1 MAIDPSR
8 FHLINVADTCSVW
21 NLLSSSR
28 LYVAAKEA
36 HCDFCITQFVQ
47 YECLVKPR
55 SKPVSVAA
63 QALISR
69 LKAEQA
75 RGLFQAHACGID
87 DLQSVELLERRKRLG
102 KGELSVIAFA
112 MKIGQAVL
120 TDDQEARRLAADVGH
135 TLVQTTPHLFA
146 WLMFSGRLG
155 DADKQLVIEQ
165 HEAMEQALRP
175 HFETAYAMAL
185 MCRLNA
191 SRPLAS

>member
-1 MAIDPSR
+1 
-8 FHLINVADTCSVW
+8 
-21 NLLSSSR
+21 
-28 LYVAAKEA
+28 
-36 HCDFCITQFVQ
+36 
-47 YECLVKPR
+47 LVKPR

-155 DADKQLVIEQ
+155 TLTSSVVIEQ

-175 HFETAYAMAL
+175 HF
-185 MCRLNA
+185 
-191 SRPLAS
+191 